1 MQTMTP
7 QEFSE
12 QLFALGYAHPA
23 KEQLVCETM
32 AFIAQQWQTSTLYLT
47 DQHGQL
53 LFQHNQS
60 GCSSAPEMK
69 DLAGLHRIEL
79 SDTFFLL
86 SDKQPQPDFTPVWGR
101 CFAKQL
107 HNYRPEEP
115 SLSSHNVMQLVMD
128 HIPTRVFWKNT
139 QQEYVG
145 GNQAFLTDAQ
155 VENHHQLRGSR
166 LQQMPWSDH
175 NRSKFSDQDQLLLSG
190 QKESVDFEEALEV
203 AGQIQW
209 IQGHKQIIRDTSGQ
223 ITGILGT
230 YHDISARK
238 QDEEKLR
245 LLATAFESHEG
256 IVIADHNGVILE
268 MNAAFCEITGY
279 SPEEIAGKTFQVLHS
294 GRQNQQFYREMW
306 QSIHERGRWEGE
318 IWNKRKNGE
327 IYPEWLTITA
337 VKNDFGETTHY
348 VGAFVDLSEIKAQ
361 QAEIRRAAAQEQL
374 IGQLFQLT
382 LQGSSIRHYL
392 HRVLELIL
400 ESLPWLMS
408 IASVH
413 LAPQKPEDDWRTL
426 AKLNIV
432 SDSNL
437 ANHPDLH
444 RALEKLAEEKSSQ
457 TLLSCRY
464 CDQVPAHSHIL
475 IPLILDNELIGAT
488 VLTMRA
494 FDNHNEEDEK
504 LLYRLCN
511 VIALGINRRQT
522 ERALITAKEDAER
535 ANVAKSQFLS
545 SMSHELRT
553 PLNAILGFAQLLELE
568 DLDET
573 QEENVTEIVN
583 AGRHLLELINEVLDL
598 AKIEAGRIDLAL
610 EKVDIYE
617 ALRECLMLTQPLAD
631 KRQIQII
638 HSQQTGTCAEGAQQ
652 TDTVPAGTQQE
663 EANQT
668 VFADRMRIKQIL
680 LNLLSNAVK
689 YNRDGG
695 DIRIEISIPEADTLR
710 VSVQDTGLGIAED
723 KQGDIFQPF
732 HRLGA
737 EALNIEGTGIGLVI
751 SQKLANNMGGELG
764 FVSQEGQGSNFWL
777 DIPLYQEQKESQ
789 TQYQLLYIEDSSN
802 DLKQLQQI
810 LQLRPEIQLF
820 HTASATEGLTMLNKQ
835 PVDLVLLGVSI
846 PDMNRFELLS
856 EIKLQDTIHDI
867 PVFAILADTSI
878 EATILGV
885 EAGFDECIRKPVEVQ
900 PFLDRLDSWLP
911 DANGAKT
918 GQNK

>member
-1 MQTMTP
+1 MQTMTT

-32 AFIAQQWQTSTLYLT
+32 AFIAKQWQAGALYIA
-47 DQHGQL
+47 DHKGKL
-53 LFQHNQS
+53 LFQHSQS
-60 GCSSAPEMK
+60 GCSASPEVS
-69 DLAGLHRIEL
+69 DLSGLQQIPL
-79 SDTFFLL
+79 NNDFVLYSDQL
-86 SDKQPQPDFTPVWGR
+86 PQPAFSPTWAQ
-101 CFAKQL
+101 CFAQQL
-107 HNYRPEEP
+107 HNYHPVDP
-115 SLSSHNVMQLVMD
+115 SLTSHNVMQLVMD
-128 HIPTRVFWKNT
+128 RIPTRVFWKNT

-145 GNQAFLTDAQ
+145 ANQAFLADACMQ
-155 VENHHQLRGSR
+155 NPNQLRGH
-166 LQQMPWSDH
+166 QVKQMPWSEH
-175 NRSKFSDQDQLLLSG
+175 NRLTFSQQDQLLLSG
-190 QKESVDFEEALEV
+190 QQESVEFEEALEINGKV
-203 AGQIQW
+203 QW
-209 IQGHKQIIRDTSGQ
+209 IRGHKQIIRDDAGQ
-223 ITGILGT
+223 VSGILGT

-238 QDEEKLR
+238 KDEEKLR

-256 IVIADHNGVILE
+256 IVIADHNGIILE

-279 SPEEIAGKTFQVLHS
+279 SPDEIAGKTFQVLHS
-294 GRQNQQFYREMW
+294 GRQNQQFYRELW
-306 QSIHERGRWEGE
+306 QSINQLGRWDGE

-382 LQGSSIRHYL
+382 LQGSSVRHYL
-392 HRVLELIL
+392 HRALELIL

-413 LAPQKPEDDWRTL
+413 LAPQKPDGQWRAL

-444 RALEKLAEEKSSQ
+444 SALEKLAEEKTSQ
-457 TLLSCRY
+457 TLLSCRH
-464 CDQVPAHSHIL
+464 CNQVPAHSHIL
-475 IPLILDNELIGAT
+475 IPLTLDNELIGAA
-488 VLTMRA
+488 VLSMRA
-494 FDNHNEEDEK
+494 FDSHNEEDEK

-522 ERALITAKEDAER
+522 EHALITAKEEAER

-568 DLDET
+568 ELDET
-573 QEENVTEIVN
+573 QLENVNEIVN

-598 AKIEAGRIDLAL
+598 AKIEAGRVDLAL
-610 EKVDIYE
+610 EKVSLQEI
-617 ALRECLMLTQPLAD
+617 LHECLTLTQTQAD
-631 KRQIQII
+631 SRQITILYTEQK
-638 HSQQTGTCAEGAQQ
+638 
-652 TDTVPAGTQQE
+652 
-663 EANQT
+663 NQNLAA
-668 VFADRMRIKQIL
+668 FADRMRVKQIL

-695 DIRIEISIPEADTLR
+695 DIKLDITRSGESMIRI
-710 VSVQDTGLGIAED
+710 SVQDSGLGIAED
-723 KQGDIFQPF
+723 KLGDIFQPF

-751 SQKLANNMGGELG
+751 SQKLAHNMGGELG
-764 FVSQEGQGSNFWL
+764 FVSQEGQGSTFWL
-777 DIPLYQEQKESQ
+777 DIPYYQDQQEQANLY
-789 TQYQLLYIEDSSN
+789 TVLYIEDSNN
-802 DLKQLQQI
+802 DFKQLQQI
-810 LQLRPEIQLF
+810 FQLRPEIQLL
-820 HTASATEGLTMLNKQ
+820 HAVSAGEGLTMISKQ
-835 PVDLVLLGVSI
+835 QPDLVLLGVSI
-846 PDMNRFELLS
+846 PDMGRFDLLAA
-856 EIKLQDTIHDI
+856 IKQREHLVVDDI

-885 EAGFDECIRKPVEVQ
+885 EAGFAECISKPIEVQ

-911 DANGAKT
+911 DANQAQT
-918 GQNK
+918 GQN